1 MRTRV
6 KICGITRH
14 EDALEAARL
23 GADAIGLVFYAPSAR
38 AVGITQAQDIVR
50 GLPAF
55 ITVVGL
61 FVNATADEIRAVL
74 TQVRL
79 DTLQFHGDETPEQCR
94 AYARPYIKAV
104 SMRVGVDLRAC
115 ARDYAD
121 SAALLLDTHDEHTP
135 GGTGQTFDWSRIP
148 GGLDKALILAGGL
161 TPDNVAQAVRQ
172 VRPYAVDVS
181 GGVETAKG
189 IKSHQ
194 QMARFINEVNHV
206 SLG

>member
-1 MRTRV
+1 MRTQV

-23 GADAIGLVFYAPSAR
+23 GADAIGLVFYAPSPR
-38 AVGITQAQDIVR
+38 AVSIAQAQDIVR
-50 GLPAF
+50 SLPAF
-55 ITVVGL
+55 VTVVGL

-121 SAALLLDTHDEHTP
+121 SAALLLDTHDERTP

>member
-1 MRTRV
+1 MHTRV

-23 GADAIGLVFYAPSAR
+23 GADAIGLVFYAPSVR
-38 AVGITQAQDIVR
+38 AVGIAQAQDIVR

-55 ITVVGL
+55 VTVVGL

-121 SAALLLDTHDEHTP
+121 SAALLLDTHDERTP

-194 QMARFINEVNHV
+194 KMAQFINEVNHV